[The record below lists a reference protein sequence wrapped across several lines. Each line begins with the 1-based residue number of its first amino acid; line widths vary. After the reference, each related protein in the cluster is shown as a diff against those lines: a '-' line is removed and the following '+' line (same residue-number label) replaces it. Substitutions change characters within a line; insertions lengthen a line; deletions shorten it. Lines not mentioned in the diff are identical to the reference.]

1 MGRAGRDPNM
11 NAHAILM
18 VEKSM
23 FELQRISRRKK
34 KPGGQVPLKELVQ
47 REGSEEES
55 DGDKQTGDECDQGG
69 EQSSEEAD
77 VDGDVAEESNEEGSG
92 EEGAQ
97 EGVEGSGDDEDVS
110 ESEEEEEEGCDE
122 NPPPGYKWRKKADN
136 DLRRWIVAKRCHQDF
151 SDEYFNNP
159 PRTKRKS

>member
-1 MGRAGRDPNM
+1 
-11 NAHAILM
+11 M

-23 FELQRISRRKK
+23 FELQRIGCRKK
-34 KPGGQVPLKELVQ
+34 KPGGQAQLKPLEQ
-47 REGSEEES
+47 SEES

-77 VDGDVAEESNEEGSG
+77 VDRDVAEESNEEGSG

-97 EGVEGSGDDEDVS
+97 EGAEGSGDDKDVS
-110 ESEEEEEEGCDE
+110 ESEEEEEEEGCNE
-122 NPPPGYKWRKKADN
+122 NPPPGYEWRKKVDS
-136 DLRRWIVAKRCHQDF
+136 DLCRWIVTKQCRRDF

-159 PRTKRKS
+159 PRTKRKP